1 MATPYSI
8 RIFLPSGEPNG
19 LRIMER
25 ANWTGV
31 GVVFSRSGFQEAI
44 RRGELAQAGVYLLF
58 DRPEDGSL
66 PTVYIGEGDPV
77 PERLKSHYSD
87 PKKAF
92 WEFAV
97 VFSAKDKSLNKAH
110 IQYLESR
117 LVSLAKERKL
127 CRLENGN
134 MPQLPSLAESDQ
146 ADTELF
152 LGYLRSILPLA
163 GLDIFEKPN
172 VGKRTQANRLH
183 LRSRK
188 IDAEAVQTSEGF
200 VVLVGSQASMDEADY
215 LPDSWKRRRAALLEN
230 GVLKREGDFAVFTE
244 DVRFTSPSYAAS
256 VILGRNANGLDEW
269 KNADNLSLKA
279 LSALAATVEESG
291 KGQVS

>member
-1 MATPYSI
+1 
-8 RIFLPSGEPNG
+8 
-19 LRIMER
+19 MER

-31 GVVFSRSGFQEAI
+31 GVVFGRSGFQEAI
-44 RRGELAQAGVYLLF
+44 RRDELGQAGVYLLF

-66 PTVYIGEGDPV
+66 PKVYIGEGDPV
-77 PERLKSHYSD
+77 AERLKSHYSD
-87 PKKAF
+87 SKKAF
-92 WEFAV
+92 WECAV

-117 LVSLAKERKL
+117 LVTLAKERKL

-134 MPQLPSLAESDQ
+134 MPQLPSLAESDR

-172 VGKRTQANRLH
+172 VGRRTQASRLH

-188 IDAEAVQTSEGF
+188 IDAQAVQTSEGF
-200 VVLVGSQASMDEADY
+200 VVLAGSQG
-215 LPDSWKRRRAALLEN
+215 LSWMKRIICRTHGNGVGLALLEN
-230 GVLKREGDFAVFTE
+230 GVLKQEGDLAVFTE

-269 KNADNLSLKA
+269 KNADNVSLKA
-279 LSALAATVEESG
+279 LSALADTVEESG
-291 KGQVS
+291 KDRAS

>member
-1 MATPYSI
+1 MTTPYSI

-31 GVVFSRSGFQEAI
+31 GVVFGRSGFQEAI
-44 RRGELAQAGVYLLF
+44 RRDELGQAGVYLLF
-58 DRPEDGSL
+58 NRPEDGSL
-66 PTVYIGEGDPV
+66 PKVYIGEGDPV
-77 PERLKSHYSD
+77 AERLKSHYSD

-92 WEFAV
+92 WECAV

-117 LVSLAKERKL
+117 LVTLAKERKL

-134 MPQLPSLAESDQ
+134 MPQLPSLAESDR

-172 VGKRTQANRLH
+172 VGRRTQASRLH

-188 IDAEAVQTSEGF
+188 IDAQAVQTSEGF
-200 VVLVGSQASMDEADY
+200 VVLAGSQASMDEADY

-230 GVLKREGDFAVFTE
+230 GVLKQEGDLAVFTE

-269 KNADNLSLKA
+269 KNADNVSLKA
-279 LSALAATVEESG
+279 LSALADTVGESG
-291 KGQVS
+291 KDRAS

>member
-8 RIFLPSGEPNG
+8 KIFLPSGEPNG

-31 GVVFSRSGFQEAI
+31 GVVFSRSGLQEAI
-44 RRGELAQAGVYLLF
+44 CRSELGQAGVYLLF
-58 DRPEDGSL
+58 NRPEDGSL

-77 PERLKSHYSD
+77 SDRLKSHYRGE
-87 PKKAF
+87 KKTF

-97 VFSAKDKSLNKAH
+97 VFSAKDKSLNKAQ

-117 LVSLAKERKL
+117 LVSLAKERNQ
-127 CRLENGN
+127 CRLKNSN
-134 MPQLPSLAESDQ
+134 MPQLPSLSESDRE
-146 ADTELF
+146 DTNHF

-163 GLDIFEKPN
+163 GLNILEKPN
-172 VGKRTQANRLH
+172 VSKRTQADQLH

-188 IDAEAVQTSEGF
+188 ITAKAVQTSEGF
-200 VVLVGSQASMDEADY
+200 VVLKGSQASMDV
-215 LPDSWKRRRAALLEN
+215 KRSLRIPLEQRRKDLLES

-244 DVRFTSPSYAAS
+244 DVHFTSPSNAAAF
-256 VILGRNANGLDEW
+256 ILGRSANGLDEW
-269 KNADNLSLKA
+269 ENADNLSLKA
-279 LSALAATVEESG
+279 LSARADTVGESG
-291 KGQVS
+291 KDRVS

>member
-1 MATPYSI
+1 MTTPYSI

-31 GVVFSRSGFQEAI
+31 GVVFGRSGFQEAI
-44 RRGELAQAGVYLLF
+44 RRDELGQAGVYLLF
-58 DRPEDGSL
+58 NRPEDGSL
-66 PTVYIGEGDPV
+66 PKVYIGEGDPV
-77 PERLKSHYSD
+77 AERLKSHYSD
-87 PKKAF
+87 SKKAF
-92 WEFAV
+92 WECAV

-117 LVSLAKERKL
+117 LVTLAKERKL

-134 MPQLPSLAESDQ
+134 MPQLPSLAESDR

-172 VGKRTQANRLH
+172 VGRRTQASRLH

-188 IDAEAVQTSEGF
+188 INAQAVQTSEGF
-200 VVLVGSQASMDEADY
+200 VVLAGSQASMDEADY

-230 GVLKREGDFAVFTE
+230 GVLKQEGDLAVFTE

-269 KNADNLSLKA
+269 KNADNVSLKA
-279 LSALAATVEESG
+279 LSALADTVEESG
-291 KGQVS
+291 KDRAS